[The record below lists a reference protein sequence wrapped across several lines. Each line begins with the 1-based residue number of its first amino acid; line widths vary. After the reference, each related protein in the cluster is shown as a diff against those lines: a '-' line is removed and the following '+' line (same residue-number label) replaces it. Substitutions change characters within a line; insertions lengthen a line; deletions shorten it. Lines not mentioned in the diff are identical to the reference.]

1 MVEIP
6 TQPEE
11 PFLDVTA
18 DEDSDALYTAA
29 DEALVSSPAASNLPA
44 FEISQER
51 LDDLTEIFGKEMF
64 SDGLSRS
71 ILAELAP
78 QFKQMAVVPPE
89 PAMDVTADEGIEPD
103 FSYKA
108 FTEGTHGLGNI
119 PGYEEFEN
127 VPFTPDEIVTS
138 FTNLE
143 SGDFTPAKGVEAF
156 IRAFVPSASGMAA
169 GFRLAPYGAKAG
181 AAVGRPILGG
191 GLAFMGG
198 MLVGDYGARKA
209 TDLAG
214 FGDTRMFIPGTDS
227 TLKALETAGV
237 FAPYALMP
245 WALPAKVNL
254 GAASAVDAH
263 LARLGKDRFGPTV
276 YAAGTRRRDDGTL
289 ETVKAPIRLRLGS
302 LIERALQGTAVRGKS
317 AVEQGV
323 AATRE
328 AATVGGASLAVAG
341 FDPDGEFERLGTEM
355 AGAVSAGVLTPLAVK
370 MGPLAYQ
377 YAGRVRQRY
386 KELGREAATVRGK
399 AGAFGKSLYG
409 GFKER
414 RQSKAAEIIR
424 GFLEKEGGYT
434 EDDILAL
441 SKSLEEAPE
450 AQTLTGVKIDMTAGQ
465 VTGDPMLQA
474 IEASIARSMGG
485 LSGQQQKNQDRAKTA
500 LMAFLGNM
508 IDSGDD
514 DALRAVGKMAYGI
527 FQDEMARKLTA
538 AWGRYEAAIE
548 KFGPDVSERN
558 LTVLGEKLH
567 DIFVN
572 NLKSARTVENEL
584 YKRID
589 DIDIPKFYDRDADG
603 ELVETGLPSVIRFYD
618 ENVAQGPI
626 PAIAEETVQKLGV
639 LGKAIENL
647 RSQVGAGPSPAAAP
661 LPSEKR
667 LARLLE
673 STAGEASQKTFSD
686 IITGKSLTGRN
697 LSGNREPLLAT
708 GDDGKLLATDE
719 NIAALGKIIS
729 DRSRSPGKG
738 SNFKKSQQLLQAQK
752 DILVAQKSRG
762 AITSPTAPQP
772 ITLQQLVT
780 LRSRALGLAR
790 TYAAQ
795 EGEENFGRLAG
806 KIAEAARTDIQN
818 YFDMTPQAAERA
830 VIESWTTA
838 NSYSRALHDTFSR
851 GLVDDAV
858 SRKRRGDYSI
868 APETLATRLKQTPDL
883 SSARYLQVKE
893 VDDFFQKEFPDLFE
907 ESEYVTT
914 GETLDKILRV
924 LVRNT
929 AKVDNEGKTLLD
941 VKSLT
946 KFMNEYSGPG
956 RPLEYFPKLMED
968 LGWDKDTKT
977 FTDEGL
983 NFAQR
988 LLDGA
993 RKRNTAHRKNYNRQM
1008 IFGRF
1013 AGAEK
1018 TYGSPLQLIDDALSD
1033 PNPLRALRSLTQPV
1047 LDAPDELKGA
1057 AKAGLLSSVL
1067 EHVIGT
1073 QAGAEGAKVNFTKA
1087 YQTLFA
1093 PLPGAGKVRGITPKS
1108 FGRMGEAIADR
1119 SAAAIQGDKVS
1130 PGTASR
1136 LSVMQFLQREGIVD
1150 EPKIARVERL
1160 LRELMR
1166 YEALDT
1172 AGELE
1177 SALVEG
1183 VGPVLDFYL
1192 RVSGSM
1198 LGTTAQKLMPGGASG
1213 PGALV
1218 AASAGSKF
1226 MQKIFNEMPQVSA
1239 VQAMQEMVEN
1249 PALLAQMLRKPRS
1262 EREAFRVGESIKT
1275 FLTKAGI
1282 ILPSRRAAPAA
1293 VEAASEEEVD
1303 IEDAILNAVPV
1314 QSAPPPPARVPGG
1327 QSSIQAPQFK
1337 PLAQRLTEAAP
1348 APAPRP
1354 TGQPN
1359 PKQRQGLATLFP
1371 NDPILGAGRNVG

>member
-6 TQPEE
+6 TQPED

-18 DEDSDALYTAA
+18 DEG
-29 DEALVSSPAASNLPA
+29 SPAKDAAKDLPS
-44 FEISQER
+44 FQISQER
-51 LDDLTEIFGKEMF
+51 LDDLTEIFGKKMF

-71 ILAELAP
+71 ILAELGP
-78 QFKQMAVVPPE
+78 QFKQMAVVQPE

-108 FTEGTHGLGNI
+108 FISGTHGLGNI
-119 PGYEEFEN
+119 PGYEEFEG

-138 FTNLE
+138 FTNLQ
-143 SGDFTPAKGVEAF
+143 SGDFTPAKGLEAF
-156 IRAFVPSASGMAA
+156 TRALVPSASGMAG
-169 GFRLAPYGAKAG
+169 GFRLAPYGAKLTK
-181 AAVGRPILGG
+181 RPILGG
-191 GLAFMGG
+191 GMGFLTG
-198 MLVGDYGARKA
+198 MLVGDYAARKA
-209 TDLAG
+209 IDLAG
-214 FGDTRMFIPGTDS
+214 FGDTRMFIPGTDA
-227 TLKALETAGV
+227 TLKGLETAGV

-254 GAASAVDAH
+254 GAASAIDAH
-263 LARLGKDRFGPTV
+263 LARLGKDRLGPTV
-276 YAAGTRRRDDGTL
+276 YAAGRKRRDDGTL

-323 AATRE
+323 AAARE
-328 AATVGGASLAVAG
+328 TATVGGAGLAVTG
-341 FDPDGEFERLGTEM
+341 FDPDGEFERLGVEM
-355 AGAVSAGVLTPLAVK
+355 AGAVGAGVITPMVIK
-370 MGPLAYQ
+370 MGPLAYD
-377 YAGRVRQRY
+377 YTGRVRQRY

-399 AGAFGKSLYG
+399 VGAFGKSLYG

-441 SKSLEEAPE
+441 SKALEEAPE
-450 AQTLTGVKIDMTAGQ
+450 AQNLTGVKIDMTAGQ

-500 LMAFLGNM
+500 LMAFLGSM

-514 DALRAVGKMAYGI
+514 DALKAVGKIAYGI
-527 FQDEMARKLTA
+527 FDDEMTRRLTE
-538 AWGRYEAAIE
+538 AWSKYEKALE
-548 KFGPDVSERN
+548 RFGPDVSERN

-567 DIFVN
+567 DIFVD
-572 NLKSARTVENEL
+572 NLKAARTVEEAL
-584 YKRID
+584 YKKIGD
-589 DIDIPKFYDRDADG
+589 VDIPKFYAQNEAG
-603 ELVETGLPSVIRFYD
+603 ELIETALPSVIRFYD
-618 ENVAQGPI
+618 KETANQSI
-626 PAIAEETVQKLGV
+626 PSIGDEVVQKLGV
-639 LGKAIENL
+639 LGKSIEDL
-647 RSQVGAGPSPAAAP
+647 RTQIGAGPAPSATP

-667 LARLLE
+667 LASLLD
-673 STAGEASQKTFSD
+673 STAGQTSQKIFDD
-686 IITGKSLTGRN
+686 IISGESLAGR
-697 LSGNREPLLAT
+697 STTGNRDPLLAT

-729 DRSRSPGKG
+729 DRSRSPGK
-738 SNFKKSQQLLQAQK
+738 SADFRESQKLLQAQK
-752 DILVAQKSRG
+752 DVLVAQKKRS
-762 AITSPTAPQP
+762 AIPSPTASQP
-772 ITLQQLVT
+772 ITLQQLVK
-780 LRSRALGLAR
+780 LRSRALALAR
-790 TYAAQ
+790 KYAAE
-795 EGEENFGRLAG
+795 EGEQSFGGIAG
-806 KIAEAARTDIQN
+806 KIAEAARKDIEN
-818 YFDMTPQAAERA
+818 YFEMTPQVDEKA
-830 VIESWTTA
+830 VIEAWTTA
-838 NSYSRALHDTFSR
+838 NAYSRALNDTFSR

-858 SRKRRGDYSI
+858 SRQRRGDYSI
-868 APETLATRLKQTPDL
+868 APETLAVRLKQTPDL

-893 VDDFFQKEFPDLFE
+893 VDDFFQNQFPDLFE
-907 ESEYVTT
+907 ESEYITT

-929 AKVDNEGKTLLD
+929 ATVDKEGNTLLD

-968 LGWDKDTKT
+968 LGWDKDAQT

-993 RKRNTAHRKNYNRQM
+993 RQRNLAHRKNYNRQM

-1018 TYGSPLQLIDDALSD
+1018 TYGSPLQLVGDALSD
-1033 PNPLRALRSLTQPV
+1033 PNPIRALRSLTQPV
-1047 LDAPDELKGA
+1047 IDAPDEFKEV

-1093 PLPGAGKVRGITPKS
+1093 PLPGAGRVRGLTSGS

-1183 VGPVLDFYL
+1183 AGPVLDFYL

-1218 AASAGSKF
+1218 AASAGSKL
-1226 MQKIFNEMPQVSA
+1226 MQKIFNEMPQIST

-1275 FLTKAGI
+1275 FLTKAGV
-1282 ILPSRRAAPAA
+1282 ILPSRRVAPGATEA
-1293 VEAASEEEVD
+1293 VSDEEVD
-1303 IEDAILNAVPV
+1303 VEDAILNAVPV
-1314 QSAPPPPARVPGG
+1314 QSAPPPPARAPGD
-1327 QSSIQAPQFK
+1327 QSSVQVPQFRT
-1337 PLAQRLTEAAP
+1337 LAERVAATQP
-1348 APAPRP
+1348 AAPAPRP
-1354 TGQPN
+1354 TGQAN
-1359 PKQRQGLATLFP
+1359 PQQRAGLATLFP
-1371 NDPILGAGRNVG
+1371 DDPILGAGRNVG